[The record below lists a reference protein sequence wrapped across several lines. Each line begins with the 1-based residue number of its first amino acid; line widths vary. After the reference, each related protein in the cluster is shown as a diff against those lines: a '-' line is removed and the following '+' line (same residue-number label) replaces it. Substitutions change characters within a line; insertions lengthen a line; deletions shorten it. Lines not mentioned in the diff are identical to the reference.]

1 MSYSL
6 SLLAFLDEL
15 ELNPAW
21 DAELRDL
28 WLIQQDF
35 AVSPTLVITA
45 EAEEQFY
52 RLNNLPEQLRLLFA
66 QVNVQNPDEDDIEE
80 LEPKALA
87 LFKKHFF
94 LDEFIDA
101 FYLALKRLP
110 SRVAVRRVGE
120 KGNLTSTGRPA
131 LIAVKEQWARSWTF
145 EMLLSR
151 LIENASIAVEARPLL
166 IQARS
171 EAAVISNAEISKRLS
186 QNVTLALDEEQRIS
200 RIFY

>member
-1 MSYSL
+1 MSDAL
-6 SLLAFLDEL
+6 RTVAFLDEL

-35 AVSPTLVITA
+35 AVSPTLLIAA

-52 RLNNLPEQLRLLFA
+52 RSNNLPEQLSLLFA
-66 QVNVQNPDEDDIEE
+66 RVNVQNPDEDDIEE
-80 LEPKALA
+80 LEPKALD

-94 LDEFIDA
+94 LDEFIDI

-110 SRVAVRRVGE
+110 SRVVLRRAGE
-120 KGNLTSTGRPA
+120 KGSLTTTGRPA
-131 LIAVKEQWARSWTF
+131 LIAIKEQWAKSWSF
-145 EMLLSR
+145 EALLSR
-151 LIENASIAVEARPLL
+151 LLENASIAVEARPLL
-166 IQARS
+166 IQARPQG
-171 EAAVISNAEISKRLS
+171 AVISSAEISKRLS
-186 QNVTLALDEEQRIS
+186 HNVTLALDEEQRIS